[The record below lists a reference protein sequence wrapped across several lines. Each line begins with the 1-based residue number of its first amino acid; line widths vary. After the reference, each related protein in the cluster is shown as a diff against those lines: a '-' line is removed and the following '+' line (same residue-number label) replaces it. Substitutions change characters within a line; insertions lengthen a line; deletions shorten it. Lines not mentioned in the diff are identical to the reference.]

1 LKTFLPLVLFLV
13 LSPMHLGTQADSKPL
28 TRYSIDVSDS
38 HIEFSVSSALDEVS
52 GSFKSWH
59 GDLKL
64 PTRGVITD
72 AQFTLEVSAA
82 SMTTGNRAKDEI
94 LKSEKFFYVDKFPSI
109 SFVSTKALPLTDP
122 TKFLFQ
128 GDFTLHGVTKPVTL
142 QVTLDLQGKTR
153 GQIYADLSFDR
164 RDFGMTHDIPF
175 TRVSDTVRV
184 RIDLAV
190 ERAPLSSS
198 QSGTYSSIPSV
209 SL

>member
-1 LKTFLPLVLFLV
+1 MRTFLPLALLLL
-13 LSPMHLGTQADSKPL
+13 LSPNHLGAQADSKPL
-28 TRYSIDVSDS
+28 TKYSIDVADS
-38 HIEFSVSSALDEVS
+38 RIEFSVSSALDDVS

-59 GDLKL
+59 GELKL
-64 PTRGVITD
+64 PTPGALSG
-72 AQFTLEVSAA
+72 AQFNLQVSAA

-109 SFVSTKALPLTDP
+109 TFVSTKAIPTGDP
-122 TKFLFQ
+122 TKFLFP

-153 GQIYADLSFDR
+153 GEIYADLSFDR
-164 RDFGMTHDIPF
+164 REFGMTHDIPF

-184 RIDLAV
+184 RIDLDV

-198 QSGTYSSIPSV
+198 KSGSF
-209 SL
+209 